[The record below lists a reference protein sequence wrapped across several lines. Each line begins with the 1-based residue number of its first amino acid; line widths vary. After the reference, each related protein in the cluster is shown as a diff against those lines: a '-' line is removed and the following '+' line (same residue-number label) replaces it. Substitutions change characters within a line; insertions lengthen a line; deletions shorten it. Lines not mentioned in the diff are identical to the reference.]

1 MKKIVKI
8 LVVLLLLVVTKNV
21 YAANYQ
27 IRELIPVKIKT
38 TVVTKNFSY
47 RRFQYNDGKI
57 EFEGI
62 KNLTDK
68 DIPITISIGLFN
80 KDKKNIGT
88 INYCD
93 YTISN
98 KEEVKYDIDVTKDY
112 LGKDYSISDIK
123 YISVLGDNINCRT
136 DGSDEFI
143 GQTVEEIGY
152 AKNNTLDSK
161 TELTLKILGTLG
173 GLLLLLFLYKFLFTR
188 NYENIDG
195 SDVRQGYKR
204 VNEDLKKEREEELR
218 RNPPKPKEVKKVK
231 TDEVLKQ
238 EEEASKEDKSSTDL
252 HNLYK

>member
-8 LVVLLLLVVTKNV
+8 LVILLLLVVTKNV
-21 YAANYQ
+21 YAANYK
-27 IRELIPVKIKT
+27 IKELIPLKIKT

-47 RRFQYNDGKI
+47 RKFQYNEGKI

-93 YTISN
+93 YTIKS
-98 KEEVKYDIDVTKDY
+98 KEEATYEIDVTKDY

-136 DGSDEFI
+136 TGSDEYI

-152 AKNNTLDSK
+152 AKNSTIDSD
-161 TELTLKILGTLG
+161 TSLTIKILSIVG
-173 GLLLLLFLYKFLFTR
+173 GVIFLIFIYNLLFTR
-188 NYENIDG
+188 TYENVDG
-195 SDVRQGYKR
+195 SDVRQGYRR

-238 EEEASKEDKSSTDL
+238 EEEASKEDKSATDL

>member
-8 LVVLLLLVVTKNV
+8 LVILLLLVVTKNV
-21 YAANYQ
+21 YAANYK
-27 IRELIPVKIKT
+27 IKELIPLKIKT

-47 RRFQYNDGKI
+47 RKFQYNEGKI

-93 YTISN
+93 YTIKS
-98 KEEVKYDIDVTKDY
+98 KEEATYEIDVTKDY

-136 DGSDEFI
+136 TGSDEYI

-152 AKNNTLDSK
+152 AKNSTIDSD
-161 TELTLKILGTLG
+161 TSLTIKILSIVG
-173 GLLLLLFLYKFLFTR
+173 GVIFLIFIYNLLFTR
-188 NYENIDG
+188 TYENIDG
-195 SDVRQGYKR
+195 SDVRQGYRR

-238 EEEASKEDKSSTDL
+238 EEEASKEDKSATDL

>member
-8 LVVLLLLVVTKNV
+8 LVILLLLVVTKNV
-21 YAANYQ
+21 YAANYK
-27 IRELIPVKIKT
+27 IKELIPLKIKT

-47 RRFQYNDGKI
+47 RKFQYNEGKI

-93 YTISN
+93 YTIKS
-98 KEEVKYDIDVTKDY
+98 KEEATYEIDVTKDY
-112 LGKDYSISDIK
+112 LGKDYSVSDIK

-136 DGSDEFI
+136 TGSDEYI

-152 AKNNTLDSK
+152 AKNSTIDSD
-161 TELTLKILGTLG
+161 TSLTIKILSIVG
-173 GLLLLLFLYKFLFTR
+173 GVIFLIFIYNLLFTR
-188 NYENIDG
+188 TYENVDG
-195 SDVRQGYKR
+195 SDVRQGYRR

-238 EEEASKEDKSSTDL
+238 EEEASKEDKSATDL

>member
-8 LVVLLLLVVTKNV
+8 LVILLLLVVTKNV
-21 YAANYQ
+21 YAANYK
-27 IRELIPVKIKT
+27 IKELIPLKIKT

-47 RRFQYNDGKI
+47 RKFQYNEGKI

-93 YTISN
+93 YTIKS
-98 KEEVKYDIDVTKDY
+98 KEEATYEIDVTKDY
-112 LGKDYSISDIK
+112 LGKDYSVSDIK

-136 DGSDEFI
+136 TGSDEYI

-152 AKNNTLDSK
+152 AKNSTIDSD
-161 TELTLKILGTLG
+161 TSLTIKILSIVG
-173 GLLLLLFLYKFLFTR
+173 GVIFLIFIYNLLFTR
-188 NYENIDG
+188 TYENVDG
-195 SDVRQGYKR
+195 SDVRQGYRR
-204 VNEDLKKEREEELR
+204 VNEDLKKEKEEELR

-238 EEEASKEDKSSTDL
+238 EEEASKEDKSATDL